1 MNVSTT
7 IPERARVGVRTT
19 VKAISGLLVA
29 VVAAAVLGSS
39 AAEANAES
47 WASLPAQTLRADD
60 TRVRPIGMCT
70 MAEPATRAS
79 VEVQVEYAADFCEL
93 LSHALASSVFRAPL
107 IVTPGWLW
115 HYSDATLSC
124 GLRYRQTRYRMTI
137 RNSAAAC
144 SWLTRV
150 AVGWHREP
158 APPDWLP

>member
-1 MNVSTT
+1 MTT
-7 IPERARVGVRTT
+7 I
-19 VKAISGLLVA
+19 KAIFGLLVA
-29 VVAAAVLGSS
+29 VVAAAVLGSG
-39 AAEANAES
+39 AAYAKAES
-47 WASLPAQTLRADD
+47 WAVLPAQTLRADY
-60 TRVRPIGMCT
+60 TRARPIGRCT

-79 VEVQVEYAADFCEL
+79 IEVQIAYAADFCEL
-93 LSHALASSVFRAPL
+93 FSQALASNVFRAPL

-144 SWLTRV
+144 RWLTRV

-158 APPDWLP
+158 ALPDWAP